1 MRIVRYNHLA
11 DQSKAVTPFSD
22 PDAAD
27 ETEEMPFGLDDD
39 WGEEPDYASQGY
51 WGLLVDALVYPLTEA
66 PYLSV
71 DKDGVYRPEIIPMH
85 PHKLAEVRLLAP
97 VTPSKIACVGR
108 NYAEHA
114 AELGNEVPSEPL
126 IFLKPP
132 TTVIGPDEAVVYPGI
147 SERVDHEG
155 ELGVVIGRRCRNVSE
170 ADALTYVFGYTVAND
185 VTARDLQKKDGQWSR
200 AKGFDTFAPV
210 GPWID
215 TTFDPTNRTLRC
227 LVNGVVRQQS
237 TTALMVYSI
246 PRIIAHVSRFMTL
259 APGDL
264 ILTGT
269 PSGIGPVQPGDVM
282 TVEIEGLGSISNP
295 VIAEIDAAA

>member
-1 MRIVRYNHLA
+1 MRIVRYTLLA
-11 DQSKAVTPFSD
+11 DD
-22 PDAAD
+22 D
-27 ETEEMPFGLDDD
+27 ETADLRFGSNDDPFAIGDLLPQ
-39 WGEEPDYASQGY
+39 GER
-51 WGLLVDALVYPLTEA
+51 WGLLVDDLVYSLLRA
-66 PYLSV
+66 PYLGL
-71 DKDGVYRPEIIPMH
+71 DKDDEYRPAVSGAPYR
-85 PHKLAEVRLLAP
+85 LAEVQLLAP
-97 VTPSKIACVGR
+97 VTPTKIACVGR

-132 TTVIGPDEAVVYPGI
+132 TTVIGPGDAVVYPGI

-170 ADALTYVFGYTVAND
+170 ADAHRCIFGYTVAND
-185 VTARDLQKKDGQWSR
+185 VTARDLQKKDGQWTR

-227 LVNGVVRQQS
+227 LVNGAVRQQS

-259 APGDL
+259 EPGDL

-295 VIAEIDAAA
+295 VVAETAA

>member
-1 MRIVRYNHLA
+1 MRIIRYRHLA
-11 DQSKAVTPFSD
+11 DQRTTSIPFSD
-22 PDAAD
+22 HDAAD
-27 ETEEMPFGLDDD
+27 ESEDMPFGLADD
-39 WGEEPDYASQGY
+39 WGDEPDYASQGY
-51 WGLLVDALVYPLTEA
+51 WGLLVDELVYPLTEA

-71 DKDGVYRPEIIPMH
+71 DKNGVYRPEIIQMM
-85 PHKLAEVRLLAP
+85 PHKLTDVQMLAP
-97 VTPSKIACVGR
+97 VTPSKIVCVGR

-132 TTVIGPDEAVVYPGI
+132 TTVIGSGDAVVYPGI

-155 ELGVVIGRRCRNVSE
+155 ELGVVIGRRCRNVAE
-170 ADALTYVFGYTVAND
+170 VDALTYVFGYTVAND
-185 VTARDLQKKDGQWSR
+185 VTARDLQTKDGQWSR

-215 TTFDPTNRTLRC
+215 TTFNPTNRTLRC

-246 PRIIAHVSRFMTL
+246 SRIIAHVSRFMTL
-259 APGDL
+259 EPGDL

-295 VIAEIDAAA
+295 VIAETGVAV

>member
-1 MRIVRYNHLA
+1 MRIVRYSHLPEQRQA
-11 DQSKAVTPFSD
+11 LIPF
-22 PDAAD
+22 AGED
-27 ETEEMPFGLDDD
+27 ELDESEEPSFELDDD
-39 WGEEPDYASQGY
+39 SGKEDEYAGRGY
-51 WGLLVDALVYPLTEA
+51 WGLLVDNLVYPLTEA
-66 PYLSV
+66 PYLSL
-71 DKDGVYRPEIIPMH
+71 DDAGAYRPEIIQMQPY
-85 PHKLAEVRLLAP
+85 KLDEVRLLAP
-97 VTPSKIACVGR
+97 VTPTKIACVGR

-132 TTVIGPDEAVVYPGI
+132 TAVIGTGDAVVYPGI

-170 ADALTYVFGYTVAND
+170 ADALSYVFGYTVAND
-185 VTARDLQKKDGQWSR
+185 VTARDLQKTDGQWSR

-227 LVNGVVRQQS
+227 LVNGDVRQQS

-246 PRIIAHVSRFMTL
+246 PRIIAHVARFMTL
-259 APGDL
+259 EPGDL

-295 VIAEIDAAA
+295 VVAETVATA

>member
-1 MRIVRYNHLA
+1 MRIVRYTLLA
-11 DQSKAVTPFSD
+11 DD
-22 PDAAD
+22 D
-27 ETEEMPFGLDDD
+27 ETTDLLFGSDDD
-39 WGEEPDYASQGY
+39 PFAIRDWLPQGER
-51 WGLLVDALVYPLTEA
+51 WGLLIDDLVYSLLRT
-66 PYLSV
+66 PYLSL
-71 DKDGVYRPEIIPMH
+71 DKDGEYRPAVSGGPY
-85 PHKLAEVRLLAP
+85 KLAEVRLLAP

-132 TTVIGPDEAVVYPGI
+132 TTIIGPDEAVVYPGI
-147 SERVDHEG
+147 SGRVDHEG

-170 ADALTYVFGYTVAND
+170 ADALNYVFGYTVAND
-185 VTARDLQKKDGQWSR
+185 VTARDLQQKDGQWSR

-215 TTFDPTNRTLRC
+215 TSFDPTNRTLRC
-227 LVNGVVRQQS
+227 LVNDVVRQQS

-259 APGDL
+259 EPGDL

-295 VIAEIDAAA
+295 VIAETGVAA